1 MIESRSVAPLG
12 QSGWRRESARI
23 RGGMVLGFER
33 STRDRYL
40 MGVCGGLAHS
50 LGWNSNLVRAIT
62 ALAGLIIPGVSF
74 ILVAIVYVVL
84 GFVLP
89 ENRNF

>member
-1 MIESRSVAPLG
+1 MGI
-12 QSGWRRESARI
+12 
-23 RGGMVLGFER
+23 ER

-50 LGWNSNLVRAIT
+50 LGWDSNLVRAIT
-62 ALAGLIIPGVSF
+62 ILAGIIIPGVSVL
-74 ILVAIVYVVL
+74 LVAVVYFVL

-89 ENRNF
+89 ESREF

>member
-1 MIESRSVAPLG
+1 M
-12 QSGWRRESARI
+12 
-23 RGGMVLGFER
+23 GFER

-40 MGVCGGLAHS
+40 MGVCGGLARS

-62 ALAGLIIPGVSF
+62 VLAGVIVPGVSVF
-74 ILVAIVYVVL
+74 LVAVIYFVL

-89 ENRNF
+89 ESRDF

>member
-1 MIESRSVAPLG
+1 MR
-12 QSGWRRESARI
+12 
-23 RGGMVLGFER
+23 FER

-62 ALAGLIIPGVSF
+62 ALAGIVVPGVSF
-74 ILVAIVYVVL
+74 ILVAVIYVVL